1 MLPDKPN
8 TREEHTIF
16 VQPRAA
22 ANLKRIR
29 LSLRVNHRSVEAN
42 FKRFARRFFYLTV
55 NDFGVENSKEE
66 K

>member
-1 MLPDKPN
+1 MPPDKPI
-8 TREEHTIF
+8 TREEHIIF
-16 VQPRAA
+16 ALRRVS